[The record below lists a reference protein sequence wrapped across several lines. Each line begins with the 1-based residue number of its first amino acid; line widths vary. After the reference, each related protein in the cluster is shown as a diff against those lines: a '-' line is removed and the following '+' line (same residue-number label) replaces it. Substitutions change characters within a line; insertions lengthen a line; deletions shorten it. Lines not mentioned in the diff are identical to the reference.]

1 MRQVVG
7 SMPIN
12 LAPLRDVWR
21 REEAVRMSETPLEK
35 PEGAYALA
43 PHLVCA
49 GAAEAI
55 DFYKRAFGATEM
67 IRLPGPDGRLVHAS
81 VLINGAMVMLVDE
94 FPGQGPASPKALGG
108 TPVTLHLAATDA
120 DAVVERAVRE
130 GATLI
135 VPVQAMFWGDR
146 YGMIEDPFGHR
157 WSIATPGEKAPRTSE
172 ALDAAMRRAGPRGE
186 AGA

>member
-1 MRQVVG
+1 MDQTA
-7 SMPIN
+7 
-12 LAPLRDVWR
+12 LK
-21 REEAVRMSETPLEK
+21 TPT
-35 PEGAYALA
+35 GAHALA

-55 DFYKRAFGATEM
+55 DFYRRAFGAVEM

-81 VLINGAMVMLVDE
+81 VRINGAMVMLVDE
-94 FPGQGPASPKALGG
+94 FPGHGPASPRTLGG
-108 TPVTLHLAATDA
+108 TPVTLHLAVTDADA

-146 YGMIEDPFGHR
+146 YGMVEDPFGHR
-157 WSIATPGEKAPRTSE
+157 WSIATPGENAPRTSE
-172 ALDAAMRRAGPRGE
+172 ALDAAMRRAGPMGE
-186 AGA
+186 AGV